1 MTRQMSRPAGQI
13 GAFEQAS
20 GSPLWPWV
28 FCIWLA
34 YMILFGGTSI
44 PNNVNLTLQSVVSF
58 GIIAAS
64 VWRLR
69 VGFPTKLSVIGAVV
83 AAASLVLVLAQLL
96 PLPYSIWALLPGR
109 QLVVDTFSTLELTP
123 SWMPLTLSPWA
134 TKAAAVAVLPAL
146 AGYFSVLTLHPSDSS
161 KIALTI
167 ISCALI
173 GLFIGFAQKSLGSA
187 AGLHFYNENAG
198 NIASGTFG
206 NRNFFAAQ
214 LFTSIPFVAA
224 LATTLSHS
232 RRMRPPVVLAFA
244 AIYMALLVA
253 GLAVIGSRAGI
264 ILAIASVLLSVIY
277 VYRRPDTAGKGKQSR
292 WSFYAI
298 LGSFFLVT
306 QVGLVGLTRLAETD
320 PVNDYR
326 GDIYAVTWQ
335 AIQAYFPAGSGFGTF
350 VPVYQQFE
358 TPQVIVSSYI
368 NHAHNDWMQ
377 IALEGGAP
385 ALVLLLAFFFIFLA
399 CVVRVSRL
407 SSNIPQHAF
416 ARAALVTAF
425 LMLLHGLVDFALRT
439 PTLLSLFAVCCGMI
453 VSAGAG
459 AFRPPT
465 QSHAGRLSKADRV
478 NLGAA

>member
-1 MTRQMSRPAGQI
+1 LARQVSRPTVQI
-13 GAFEQAS
+13 GTFEQTS
-20 GSPLWPWV
+20 VSLWPWAV
-28 FCIWLA
+28 CVWLA
-34 YMILFGGTSI
+34 YTVLFGGTSI
-44 PNNVNLTLQSVVSF
+44 PNSFTLTLQSLTSF
-58 GIIAAS
+58 GMIAAS
-64 VWRLR
+64 VWRLHI
-69 VGFPTKLSVIGAVV
+69 GFPTKLSVIGAIV
-83 AAASLVLVLAQLL
+83 AAASLALVLAQLL
-96 PLPYSIWALLPGR
+96 PLPYSMWALLPGR
-109 QLVVDTFSTLELTP
+109 QLVVDTFSTLGLTP
-123 SWMPLTLSPWA
+123 FWLPLTLSPWA
-134 TKAAAVAVLPAL
+134 TKAAAVALLPAI
-146 AGYFSVLTLHPSDSS
+146 AGFFSLLTVRPNEHL
-161 KIALTI
+161 KVAATVIG
-167 ISCALI
+167 CAMI

-198 NIASGTFG
+198 NTASGTFG

-232 RRMRPPVVLAFA
+232 RRMRAPVVIAFA

-253 GLAVIGSRAGI
+253 GLAVTSSRAGVV
-264 ILAIASVLLSVIY
+264 LAIVSVLLSVMY
-277 VYRRPDTAGKGKQSR
+277 VYRHPETSGKGKQSR
-292 WSFYAI
+292 WTFYAI

-306 QVGLVGLTRLAETD
+306 QIGLVGLTRLAETD

-377 IALEGGAP
+377 IVLEGGAP
-385 ALVLLLAFFFIFLA
+385 ALVLLLAFLFVFLA

-407 SSNIPQHAF
+407 SSNIPQHAY
-416 ARAALVTAF
+416 ARAALVTVF

-439 PTLLSLFAVCCGMI
+439 PALLSLFAVCCGMI

-459 AFRPPT
+459 ASRPLL
-465 QSHAGRLSKADRV
+465 QRHAGHQGKADRV